1 MTFLIDPTESK
12 FARMILHKGCFNK
25 QAVDIIT
32 AYVAAC
38 MLYENR
44 PHSGVITNLRV
55 EEFKKR
61 ELSDYDTGNVIIP
74 CLHHKTGT
82 QGIARLVITCDVEK
96 MLLEYYTT
104 IQKKIKARIFSHA
117 NRFFLSSTGSLYSQ
131 SIKG

>member
-1 MTFLIDPTESK
+1 MT
-12 FARMILHKGCFNK
+12 LHKGCFNK

-38 MLYENR
+38 MLYGNGQR
-44 PHSGVITNLRV
+44 SGVITNLKV

-61 ELSDYDTGNVIIP
+61 EPSDYDTGNVIIP

-96 MLLEYYTT
+96 MLLST
-104 IQKKIKARIFSHA
+104 IPPFRKK
-117 NRFFLSSTGSLYSQ
+117 
-131 SIKG
+131 